1 MKPIFWGL
9 PPPKKRNKKNK
20 RHLNNTF
27 FSFIR
32 LRSYITDGWIKV
44 ELSKLQEN
52 ISQKLD
58 ARTLNHTTTRH
69 RISCFFL
76 DQSPQSLA
84 TKKAKTKCLTS
95 QFFTYFIEDSRS
107 ADLCQDK
114 NAYTV
119 HLLLYIDIVLSSE
132 QFVGTVPHTYMC
144 RYILT
149 YSTPLKLFQF
159 SQRRRE

>member
-1 MKPIFWGL
+1 MNCVIEVIQPKMKPIFWGL
-9 PPPKKRNKKNK
+9 PPPKNRNKKNK

-32 LRSYITDGWIKV
+32 LRSYITDGWVKV

-58 ARTLNHTTTRH
+58 ARTLNHTTTMH

-76 DQSPQSLA
+76 DQNRYDIHWLPKKQKPNARHPNFLPTSL
-84 TKKAKTKCLTS
+84 KT
-95 QFFTYFIEDSRS
+95 

-114 NAYTV
+114 NAFTF
-119 HLLLYIDIVLSSE
+119 SAC
-132 QFVGTVPHTYMC
+132 F
-144 RYILT
+144 LT
-149 YSTPLKLFQF
+149 TL
-159 SQRRRE
+159 